1 MKIQIEDLY
10 VVTYKGD
17 SGTGVYKRLFTS
29 KEEAEKTAKQ
39 FTKGKVHSNIFIN
52 KTI

>member
-1 MKIQIEDLY
+1 MKIQIEDIY

-17 SGTGVYKRLFTS
+17 DGIGVYKRLFTS
-29 KEEAEKTAKQ
+29 KEEAEKVAKT
-39 FTKGKVHSNIFIN
+39 FTKGKVHSHIFIN